1 MLFGSVLENAVLLS
15 SYYIPKNGNINI
27 VRTKEKWEKSI
38 LVKLA
43 IKTLLFKIKQKA
55 IMHKNIHSQQLKG
68 FHIQNNPV

>member
-38 LVKLA
+38 LFVK
-43 IKTLLFKIKQKA
+43 
-55 IMHKNIHSQQLKG
+55 
-68 FHIQNNPV
+68 